1 MPSSVSGGAR
11 IRTNTPAENAYNAL
25 QSASNNI
32 ALRQLR
38 LSTGK
43 RINSAAD
50 DVAGYITSRSLG
62 ARNGA
67 LKAALRAVGD
77 ATNVAN
83 IAQDGYDNINNLVTS
98 IKDAAATASSGALGS
113 DEKVALAKAAYRFA
127 QQIQTIVDSTVFGG
141 RQLIDGT
148 FSGDFV
154 IGFNAANTLLTLAV
168 DLTTGAS
175 ATNFDITNGSF
186 AVTVTGNSNFA
197 GVSGLDLNSLDAVST
212 SNLGIFSAGTIST
225 TLTSLAIALNNVNKV
240 ASYLG
245 GISNRLQSQEDAL
258 KSQITNYNAAIS
270 RIEDT
275 DVAQEQLEL
284 VKAQF
289 LQQTSIT
296 TLSQAN
302 QTPQQYLQLISGR

>member
-1 MPSSVSGGAR
+1 MPSAVSGAGR

-25 QSASNNI
+25 QASSSNV

-43 RINSAAD
+43 RINSASD
-50 DVAGYITSRSLG
+50 DVAGYITSRSLQ

-67 LKAALRAVGD
+67 LKAALGAVGD
-77 ATNVAN
+77 AESVAN
-83 IAQDGYDNINNLVTS
+83 IAQDAFDNINNLLTS
-98 IKDAAATASSGALGS
+98 IKDAASTASSGALGTN
-113 DEKVALAKAAYRFA
+113 EKVALAQSAYRFA

-141 RQLIDGT
+141 SQLLDGT

-154 IGFNAANTLLTLAV
+154 IGFNASNSLLTLAV
-168 DLTTGAS
+168 DLTTQAS
-175 ATNFDITNGSF
+175 SSNFNISGNFLT
-186 AVTVTGNSNFA
+186 TVTGNGNFA
-197 GVSGLDLNSLDAVST
+197 GVSGLDLNSLSSISS
-212 SNLGIFSAGTIST
+212 SNLGVFSTANIST
-225 TLTSLAIALNNVNKV
+225 TLTSLASALDNVNKV

-245 GISNRLQSQEDAL
+245 GISNRLASQTDSL

-270 RIEDT
+270 RIQDT
-275 DVAQEQLEL
+275 DVATEQLEL

-302 QTPQQYLQLISGR
+302 QNPQQFLQLFR